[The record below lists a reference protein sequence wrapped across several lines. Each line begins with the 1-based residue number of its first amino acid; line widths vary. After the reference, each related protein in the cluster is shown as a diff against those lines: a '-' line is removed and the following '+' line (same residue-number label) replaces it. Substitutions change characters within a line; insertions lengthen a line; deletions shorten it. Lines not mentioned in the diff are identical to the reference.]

1 MRCGAAQVKI
11 SNQNPT
17 SDHMRRDEREER
29 RLARFRQ
36 LEAAVRN
43 GTYRPNPE
51 LIAQKMLASPAFLQA
66 LERG

>member
-1 MRCGAAQVKI
+1 
-11 SNQNPT
+11 
-17 SDHMRRDEREER
+17 MRRDEREE

-51 LIAQKMLASPAFLQA
+51 LIAQKMLASPTFLQA
-66 LERG
+66 LEPR